1 VSDAGF
7 IREYFDAERFGA
19 LLFLLAG
26 ALAFALAVLLLR
38 RRSGLRGMA
47 VPLVVVALVQ
57 LGVGYTVWQRSPA
70 QAATS
75 LQQLREA
82 PATFLR
88 VERARMRTVIAD
100 LQHYR
105 SLELG
110 LLALGMVIVVL
121 LRNRAFW
128 FAFGLGL
135 VLQAAL
141 LLALD
146 HVAQAR
152 ARAYFEALQHRST
165 APGL

>member
-1 VSDAGF
+1 MSDPRF
-7 IREYFDAERFGA
+7 IAAYFEAERFGA

-26 ALAFALAVLLLR
+26 ALAIALALLLLR
-38 RRSGLRGMA
+38 RRGNLRGMA
-47 VPLVVVALVQ
+47 LPLITVALVQ
-57 LGVGYTVWQRSPA
+57 LGVGFAVWQRSPA
-70 QAATS
+70 QAAAS
-75 LQQLREA
+75 MQQWQET
-82 PATFLR
+82 PAAFQR
-88 VERARMRTVIAD
+88 VESARMRTVIAD

-110 LLALGMVIVVL
+110 LLALGMAIVVL
-121 LRNRAFW
+121 LRDRAFW

-152 ARAYFEALQHRST
+152 ARTYFEALQHRST